1 VVPLLGP
8 TTGRRKVNK
17 LGQITLR
24 EAGTEDAVVV
34 LRLMQAAFEEYE
46 GVLDPPSG
54 ANKETIDTV
63 RRKLAGGAAVMATV
77 ADEPVGFAF
86 YEAADELLYFG
97 RLSVLPQWRNNGIG
111 IALLDYVEQ
120 RARQTGAAGVR
131 LGVRLQLPHLVARYE
146 RRGYRITKYMT
157 HAGYAEPTYVYMEK
171 RFQLPAFSS

>member
-1 VVPLLGP
+1 
-8 TTGRRKVNK
+8 VNK

-34 LRLMQAAFEEYE
+34 LRLLRAAFDEYE

-54 ANKETIDTV
+54 AHNETIDTV

-86 YEAADELLYFG
+86 YEAADDLLYFG

-111 IALLDYVEQ
+111 SALLDYVEQ

-131 LGVRLQLPHLVARYE
+131 LGVRLQLPHLIARYE
-146 RRGYRITKYMT
+146 RLGYRITRHMT
-157 HAGYAEPTYVYMEK
+157 HAGYAEPTFVYMEK
-171 RFQLPAFSS
+171 RLQLPVSSF